1 MGLGTVRSLLV
12 KSWKTW
18 ISDALGSLPESQV
31 SVQCLNLGCE
41 HLVPQASLE
50 VLDLV
55 NTSIMS

>member
-1 MGLGTVRSLLV
+1 MH
-12 KSWKTW
+12 W
-18 ISDALGSLPESQV
+18 ILCLNLRV

-55 NTSIMS
+55 NTSVMS